1 MGLFGGKS
9 SGSDALSGA
18 HRSQRHSSGWAQLQQ
33 YLKAHESLR
42 ILDIGPTSAGNINF
56 ITNLGHS
63 IYMANLVEDSARPD
77 YLIQPPDGDPS
88 ARPVYDVE
96 RYLRE
101 NLDFSGRKFDVVTL
115 WDTAD
120 YLPEPLLQ
128 PVIDRIYDVT
138 EPGAQL
144 LATFHAKTTGDDVT
158 FSRYHLTATNQ
169 LELQRIGIHPIRHTY
184 TNRQVETLFKRFS
197 SYKFF
202 LAKDTLREVMV
213 VR

>member
-1 MGLFGGKS
+1 MGLFGGKT
-9 SGSDALSGA
+9 SGSDTHAGSP
-18 HRSQRHSSGWAQLQQ
+18 RFTRYSSAWMQLQQ
-33 YLKAHESLR
+33 HLSTRDGLR

-77 YLIQPPDGDPS
+77 YLIPSDDP
-88 ARPVYDVE
+88 AAKPAYDIE
-96 RYLRE
+96 RYLHE
-101 NLDFSGRKFDVVTL
+101 NLDFAGRKFDVVTL

-120 YLPEPLLQ
+120 YLPEQLLQ
-128 PVIDRIYDVT
+128 PVIDRIYEVT
-138 EPGAQL
+138 EPGARL
-144 LATFHAKTTGDDVT
+144 LATFHAKITGDDIV
-158 FSRYHLTATNQ
+158 FSRYHLTSTSN
-169 LELQRIGIHPIRHTY
+169 LELQRIGTHPIRQTY
-184 TNRQVETLFKRFS
+184 TNRQIETLFKNYA

>member
-1 MGLFGGKS
+1 MGLFRGKT
-9 SGSDALSGA
+9 SGPDALSGA
-18 HRSQRHSSGWAQLQQ
+18 PRVSRHSSAWAQLQQ
-33 YLKAHESLR
+33 YLNAHEGLR
-42 ILDIGPTSAGNINF
+42 LLDIGPTSAGNINF

-63 IYMANLVEDSARPD
+63 IYMANLVEDAARPD
-77 YLIQPPDGDPS
+77 YLIQPPEGDQT
-88 ARPVYDVE
+88 AKPVYDVE

-120 YLPEPLLQ
+120 YLPEALLQ
-128 PVIDRIYDVT
+128 PVIDRIYEVT

-144 LATFHAKTTGDDVT
+144 LALFHAKTAGDDVA
-158 FSRYHLTATNQ
+158 FSRYHLTNTNQ
-169 LELQRIGIHPIRHTY
+169 LELQRIGLHPIRHTY
-184 TNRQVETLFKRFS
+184 TNRQVENLFKRFA